1 MRLSSFD
8 DACTE
13 NEEFVGELPGA
24 CTYPPMIN
32 NAAAWQLAKSVAATI
47 VGAERV
53 QEADATMGGE
63 DFGYFMR
70 HIPGVFVLIGSGSQP
85 LGTQHGVHTPL
96 FKLDESVLSTG
107 AAMHVMFA
115 RAALEQLRQEQQM
128 EQQQQQQQEL

>member
-8 DACTE
+8 DACTD

-32 NAAAWQLAKSVAATI
+32 NAQAWQLAQKVAEGI

-53 QEADATMGGE
+53 REAEATMGGE

-70 HIPGVFVLIGSGSQP
+70 DTPGVFVLVGSGSAA
-85 LGTQHGVHTPL
+85 LGTTHGVHTPL

-115 RAALEQLRQEQQM
+115 RAALEQLRQEQQ
-128 EQQQQQQQEL
+128 QEL

>member
-8 DACTE
+8 DACTD

-32 NAAAWQLAKSVAATI
+32 NAQAWQLAKSVAATI

-70 HIPGVFVLIGSGSQP
+70 HIPGVFVLIGSGSEIASGSKAFR
-85 LGTQHGVHTPL
+85 LIRTG
-96 FKLDESVLSTG
+96 LSLRTKVTG
-107 AAMHVMFA
+107 
-115 RAALEQLRQEQQM
+115 
-128 EQQQQQQQEL
+128 